1 MPEFP
6 PAFNAPIASAGGW
19 LAVSGQ
25 LAMQGGHLI
34 EGGIGPE
41 TERVIDNIE
50 QLLESEGAR
59 LQHVVKINVYLAD
72 LDDYAV
78 MNETMARRF
87 GAHRP
92 ARTTIGAQLVRGAR
106 VEMEV
111 WAYTGSLG

>member
-1 MPEFP
+1 MAEFP
-6 PAFNAPIASAGGW
+6 PPFNAPIVCAGDW
-19 LAVSGQ
+19 LVVSGQ
-25 LAMQGGHLI
+25 LAFRDGRLV

-41 TERVIDNIE
+41 TECVIDNVE
-50 QLLESEGAR
+50 RLLQSEGAR
-59 LQHVVKINVYLAD
+59 LRHVVKVNVFLAD

-92 ARTTIGAQLVRGAR
+92 ARTTIGAKLVRGAR

-111 WAYTGSLG
+111 WAYVGP